1 MLAPVSGSQHVNPLW
16 QHQPRTGI
24 SLTNTKRPQ
33 PSLRKRPPRKGRPA
47 ALAVSPFPNG
57 AAIREKGEGAKR
69 LRGLYAA

>member
-16 QHQPRTGI
+16 PHQPKTGI
-24 SLTNTKRPQ
+24 SLTNTQRPQ
-33 PSLRKRPPRKGRPA
+33 PPQATA
-47 ALAVSPFPNG
+47 ALAVPPFPNG